1 LSASQKSPRV
11 YLADSGILHALL
23 GIATQDDLDGH
34 PKAGASFEGMVI
46 STLATRYRATPEE
59 CFFWRTHTGAELDF
73 LIVRGNRR
81 YGFEIKMTLAP
92 KTTWSMHS
100 ALADLNLES
109 LRVVYP
115 GRERFAMGEKII
127 ALPLSQVFTEP
138 LDLFDS
144 GG

>member
-1 LSASQKSPRV
+1 
-11 YLADSGILHALL
+11 LHALL
-23 GIATQDDLDGH
+23 GIATPDDLEGH

-46 STLATRYRATPEE
+46 QMLAQRYHALSEE

-92 KTTWSMHS
+92 KTTRSMHS
-100 ALADLNLES
+100 ALSDLNLES

-115 GRERFAMGEKII
+115 GRERFAMAPKIF
-127 ALPLSQVFTEP
+127 ALPLSQVFNEP
-138 LDLFDS
+138 LDLADFS
-144 GG
+144 